1 MYIKNTLLLLITFA
15 CLSVGFR
22 EEIPLIQTLL
32 SKLESFHQQKPQEK
46 VYLHLDKSYYMAGD
60 TIWLKGYLFD
70 ASTHQIDSVSRVLY
84 VDLLDESK
92 GKLISHKRLLCVGAA
107 QGEIAIPDSLAQG
120 VYTLRAY
127 TNYMRN
133 FSDDFFF
140 QKQLTIWQQ
149 QPYSSIN
156 ENNVQAL
163 SSISDIQFFPEGG
176 DLVENIESRV
186 AFKGVNKWGKG
197 VPIEGFVLDNAKDT
211 ITMFQAAHLGM
222 GYFTFLPEKGKT
234 YQAFVKQPDGTFLQ
248 KNLPQALAQGYVM
261 LVDNTSFKDKIRV
274 YVKNSS
280 PKPVDQAKPLAILVQ
295 QRGSVCMVGKNS
307 EASASF
313 VATIPKSSIPD
324 DGIVQITLFSPEG
337 QPLCER
343 LVFHQANKQL
353 KLSITPDKESYRPRE
368 KVTLTLEAKDAE
380 GKPVKGN
387 FSLAVTDGTQVAEDL
402 YEENLLT
409 NLLLTSDV
417 RDKEAS
423 LSTWALRG
431 TVEDPA
437 YYFDPNQQE
446 ARLHL
451 DVLMLTQGWRRFAWA
466 DILADAQ
473 AKLAFP
479 IETGLSI
486 TGKVLRPNGK
496 VSQQINLTV
505 MLKNKAENP
514 QFLLANTDSLGRFGV
529 YDLYFVDS
537 TDVLVQAIKS
547 NGGRNLSITLD
558 PYDTTP
564 QIKLLKIPF
573 NPITFDAK
581 TFAVF
586 LQKRREAIALEQKLK
601 LNKVQMLEEVVVKAS
616 REKEPDSRKIYG
628 NASNTIK
635 VQDQMCGGVLHVLQM
650 LQGRVPGVQVIP
662 SGASFKVTIRGI
674 NTFSGSTDPLYLID
688 GMPVDA
694 DALAS
699 LSPCDVETIDIL
711 KGADAAIFG
720 MQASNGAI
728 AFLTKRGNS
737 NYDWSKAG
745 PSEGIALQKRKG
757 YERMREFYSP
767 VYDNPNAAYLPDY
780 RSTLFWKATIA
791 TDATG
796 KATLSYYQSD
806 ATGTMN
812 IKAEGVSENS
822 RVGVIRGKYRV
833 Q

>member
-1 MYIKNTLLLLITFA
+1 MKKIFVLIIVSFIA
-15 CLSVGFR
+15 FSFR
-22 EEIPLIQTLL
+22 EETSFIQALL
-32 SKLESFHQQKPQEK
+32 DKLEAFHQQKPQEK
-46 VYLHLDKSYYMAGD
+46 VYLHLDKPHYMAGD

-127 TNYMRN
+127 TKYMQNY
-133 FSDDFFF
+133 SEDLFFY
-140 QKQLTIWQQ
+140 KSIKIWQQ
-149 QPYSSIN
+149 QPN
-156 ENNVQAL
+156 TL
-163 SSISDIQFFPEGG
+163 ISATVATEASTVSDVQFFPEGG

-197 VPIEGFVLDNAKDT
+197 INITGFVLDAQDT
-211 ITMFQAAHLGM
+211 VAVFSSIHLGM
-222 GYFTFLPEKGKT
+222 GYFTFKPEHDKK
-234 YQAFVKQPDGTFLQ
+234 YKIFVRQPDGSFLQ
-248 KNLPQALAQGYVM
+248 KAFPPIQTQGYVM
-261 LVDNTSFKDKIRV
+261 LVDNTSFRDKIRV
-274 YVKNSS
+274 YIRNSH
-280 PKPVDQAKPLAILVQ
+280 PKPADQAKPVALLVQ
-295 QRGSVCMVGKNS
+295 QRGVVCTVGKNS

-353 KLSITPDKESYRPRE
+353 KLSITPDKASYRPRE

-402 YEENLLT
+402 YEENLFT

-466 DILADAQ
+466 DILAETS
-473 AKLAFP
+473 AKLPFAL
-479 IETGLSI
+479 ETGLSI

-496 VSQQINLTV
+496 PSQKVNLTI
-505 MLKNKAENP
+505 MLKGAQAADNP
-514 QFLLANTDSLGRFGV
+514 GFLLATSDSLGRFGL
-529 YDLYFVDS
+529 YDLYFTDS
-537 TDVLVQAIKS
+537 TDVLIQAAQE
-547 NGGRNLSITLD
+547 NGKRNFSITI
-558 PYDTTP
+558 DTEGGSP
-564 QIKLLKIPF
+564 QVRLLKIPF
-573 NPITFDAK
+573 NPIAFDAK
-581 TFAVF
+581 AYSDF
-586 LQKRREAIALEQKLK
+586 LQKSREAIALEKKLL
-601 LNKVQMLEEVVVKAS
+601 LNKVQMLQEVVVTA
-616 REKEPDSRKIYG
+616 RKEEPRDGRKIYG
-628 NASNTIK
+628 RASNSLVI
-635 VQDQMCGGVLHVLQM
+635 QDQLCAGATHVLQM
-650 LQGRVPGVQVIP
+650 LQGRVAGVQVIP
-662 SGASFKVTIRGI
+662 NNGGYKVTIRGI
-674 NTFSGSTDPLYLID
+674 STFSGSTDPLYVLD
-688 GMPVDA
+688 GVPVDA
-694 DALAS
+694 GALAS
-699 LSPCDVETIDIL
+699 INPCDVEVIDVL
-711 KGADAAIFG
+711 KGADASIFG
-720 MQASNGAI
+720 STATNGVI
-728 AFLTKRGNS
+728 SVLTKRGNP

-767 VYDNPNAAYLPDY
+767 VYNNPNAAYLPDY

-791 TDATG
+791 TDTTG

-812 IKAEGVSENS
+812 IKVEGVSEHS